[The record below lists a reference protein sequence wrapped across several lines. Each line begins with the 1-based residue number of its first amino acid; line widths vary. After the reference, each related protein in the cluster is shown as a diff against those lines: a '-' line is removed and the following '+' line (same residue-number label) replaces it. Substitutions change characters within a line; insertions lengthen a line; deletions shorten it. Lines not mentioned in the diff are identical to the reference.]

1 MFETNRKLSHLNAFL
16 NETFLNDFQTKLK
29 LYYKAKLQ
37 RMGDAILSKF
47 FTKLSD
53 LDYQDLSRNK
63 ITFFKI

>member
-29 LYYKAKLQ
+29 LDYQAKLQ